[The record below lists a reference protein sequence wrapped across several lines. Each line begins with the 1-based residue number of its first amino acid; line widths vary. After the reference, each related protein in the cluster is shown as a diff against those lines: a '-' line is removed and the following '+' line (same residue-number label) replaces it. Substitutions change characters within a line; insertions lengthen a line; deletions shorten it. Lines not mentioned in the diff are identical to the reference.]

1 MRKEDMKVRVVARVR
16 YLGSGKAYIQGIPA
30 RDLSPEEW
38 EQLPED
44 QRRGA
49 LQLGLYEVEV
59 IKDGEK

>member
-1 MRKEDMKVRVVARVR
+1 MRKEDIKIKVIARVR
-16 YLGSGKAYIQGIPA
+16 YLGGGKAYIQGIPA
-30 RDLSPEEW
+30 RDLSFEEW
-38 EQLPED
+38 ERLPED